1 MGLVLGRGF
10 LGVMNSKVRLYV
22 TLTVVAAAL
31 ALCGL
36 ATANGMPTAP
46 QEKAAICFGLLAIL
60 ADALQYKLEASAI
73 GSIAFIP
80 VVAVICLAPTWIAT
94 TVGVAAYLAGG
105 LLARQQVVK
114 LAFNVAQF
122 AVSITVAVVCYRLLG
137 GQSLLQGEINWPAY
151 CAMFF
156 AFMLVNSILVSGV
169 IALSQQQRFVTV
181 WRSTT
186 GQAVIYDLM
195 SLPLPF
201 IFSTVYI
208 HFGTMGVVALA
219 IPLLGTRQLYMTN
232 RQLEKTNQDLL
243 RLMVAAMEARDPYT
257 SGHST
262 RVSYNAKIIARAIG
276 LGHRDI
282 ERVGIAALLHDVG
295 KIHEIFAPL
304 LRKPGKL
311 TTDER
316 LVMQSHSV
324 KSAEL
329 VQNVSLLRDL
339 VVPIRNH
346 HERWD
351 GTGYPDGLSGEA
363 IPLWS
368 RIIMFADTIDA
379 MTTDRPYRGA
389 LGEVD
394 VRAEFIRLRGRQF
407 DPNICDTLLASPLY
421 QQLFERSMSTTPVS
435 HVRWR
440 RRLSETRA
448 VAGV

>member
-1 MGLVLGRGF
+1 M
-10 LGVMNSKVRLYV
+10 SKKVRLYV
-22 TLTVVAAAL
+22 TLTIVSAAGAFCVLAAL
-31 ALCGL
+31 GGTQ
-36 ATANGMPTAP
+36 TAAE
-46 QEKAAICFGLLAIL
+46 EKAAICFGLLAIL
-60 ADALQYKLEASAI
+60 ADALQYKLEAPAVA
-73 GSIAFIP
+73 SIAFIP
-80 VVAVICLAPTWIAT
+80 VMAIICLSPTWIA
-94 TVGVAAYLAGG
+94 VALGGAAYLAGG
-105 LLARQQVVK
+105 VFGRQQPIK

-122 AVSITVAVVCYRLLG
+122 ALSIAIAVLCYRLLG
-137 GQSLLQGEINWPAY
+137 GQSLLRGDVRWPAY
-151 CAMFF
+151 CAMFL
-156 AFMLVNSILVSGV
+156 AFMLVNSVTVGGV
-169 IALSQQQRFVTV
+169 IALSQQQPFATV

-186 GQAVIYDLM
+186 GQALIYDLM

-201 IFSTVYI
+201 IFSTVYL
-208 HFGTMGVVALA
+208 HFGAVGVVALA

-262 RVSYNAKIIARAIG
+262 RVARNAKIIARAVG
-276 LGHRDI
+276 LGHKDM
-282 ERVGIAALLHDVG
+282 ERVGVAALLHDVG

-316 LVMQSHSV
+316 LVMQSHPV

-339 VVPIRNH
+339 VIPIRNH

-389 LGEVD
+389 LGEAD
-394 VRAEFIRLRGRQF
+394 VRAEFVRLRGRQF
-407 DPNICDTLLASPLY
+407 DPNICDTLLDSPLY
-421 QQLFERSMSTTPVS
+421 HQLFDRATATTPPS
-435 HVRWR
+435 QMYWR
-440 RRLSETRA
+440 RRLVGAR
-448 VAGV
+448 VAAGA